1 MSRSRKNGRRPPEE
15 FSVSFLDVIC
25 CGFGAVIL
33 LLMITKTA
41 ESQILDSLVAN
52 LRNELTELKQ
62 IFLKLETKNERTQLK
77 IDSLSEVRL
86 ELTQT
91 KNVLLKKLKRINR
104 QAPKVSDSQ
113 ALENHKKLRQR
124 LEELSVLEED
134 LLKNVADNKNEL
146 VIGIHADRPY
156 IVFVVDLSGSMNPR
170 KEDGSLS
177 RVITSILDAHPQTKG
192 MQVFDSDGNQVIFE
206 KVGWIKDTQ
215 MNRSKIKQRLESFPS
230 DASNPTKG
238 LIRAVDLIDK
248 TDFPG
253 SIFLIG
259 DDFRAGISKCQNPTS
274 LVRGITKRNRKR
286 VDGLKITKINAIGM
300 RTYGGP
306 EGRLMSECFA
316 RLARPLTGLNDGAF
330 VGL

>member
-1 MSRSRKNGRRPPEE
+1 MSRGRKSRRRTPEE

-41 ESQILDSLVAN
+41 ESQILDSLVMN
-52 LRNELTELKQ
+52 LRNDLIELKQ
-62 IFLKLETKNERTQLK
+62 AFLKLETSNQRTELK
-77 IDSLSEVRL
+77 VDSLSEVRL
-86 ELTQT
+86 ELKQT
-91 KNVLLKKLKRINR
+91 KNILLEKLKSTSRLISKTSDI
-104 QAPKVSDSQ
+104 QAV
-113 ALENHKKLRQR
+113 ENHKKLRQR
-124 LEELSVLEED
+124 LEELNTLEED
-134 LLKNVADNKNEL
+134 LLKNIADNRNEL

-156 IVFVVDLSGSMNPR
+156 IIFVVDLSGSMNPR

-177 RVITSILDAHPQTKG
+177 RVIASILDAHPQTRG

-206 KVGWIKDTQ
+206 TIGWIEDSQ
-215 MNRSKIKQRLESFPS
+215 VNRSKIKQRLESFPS

-238 LIRAVDLIDK
+238 LIKAVDLIDK
-248 TDFPG
+248 TNFPG

-259 DDFRAGISKCQNPTS
+259 DDFRAGISTCQNPTS
-274 LVRGITKRNRKR
+274 LVRGITKRNRKG
-286 VDGLKITKINAIGM
+286 VDGIKITKINAIGM